1 MMFFPSISGWR
12 VYDGFIGLRATC
24 QTHVSLFSV
33 VASLSVLC
41 SLLVYP
47 WRLRV
52 ALLCAPVGTLV
63 NQYGCMG
70 YVIVWCGVWFDEDST
85 FVGELVCIF
94 VGNDSGTC
102 SYILDSD
109 SMWGPCH

>member
-1 MMFFPSISGWR
+1 M
-12 VYDGFIGLRATC
+12 
-24 QTHVSLFSV
+24 SLFLV
-33 VASLSVLC
+33 IASMSVLC
-41 SLLVYP
+41 SLLVYA
-47 WRLRV
+47 WRLRIV
-52 ALLCAPVGTLV
+52 CAGGDSGQPIWDG
-63 NQYGCMG
+63 MG

-85 FVGELVCIF
+85 FVGELACIF